1 MMLYMNKV
9 HAWWQVQKVY
19 GTWLKAG
26 ERMVQ
31 LGLEAQHHRRW
42 KSCQKAFRV
51 RLCPF

>member
-1 MMLYMNKV
+1 MNKV
-9 HAWWQVQKVY
+9 HAPWQVQKAY

-31 LGLEAQHHRRW
+31 LGHEAQHHRRW

-51 RLCPF
+51 RLCPD